1 MPSEFSKTDVE
12 NVAVL
17 ARLRLTDDEKTLF
30 AEQLARILTYADQV
44 RELDTSTVSS
54 SSDALGLSQVSRP
67 DVVSPSLPREAV
79 LENAPDPAP
88 AAGLFRV
95 PRVLG
100 G

>member
-1 MPSEFSKTDVE
+1 MPSEFSKTDIE
-12 NVAVL
+12 KVAVL

-30 AEQLARILTYADQV
+30 AEQLARILEYADQV
-44 RELDTSTVSS
+44 RELDTSAVASS
-54 SSDALGLSQVSRP
+54 SNALDLRPVDRP
-67 DVVSPSLPREAV
+67 DIVTPSLPRDAA

-88 AAGLFRV
+88 APGLFRV